1 MQSMSDPPPLLQ
13 TLYLYGPLLNNEL
26 PHWIARQTSL
36 VNIMLQWPR
45 VGDDALQ
52 VLQALPNLLEL
63 WFYEGYNGEKLHF
76 RKGCFSKLKIL
87 SVLYLIELNE
97 VIIDE
102 GALLVVEELYIGPC
116 PKLKE
121 LPSGFHLLRNLKKL
135 RFYDIQKE
143 FAIRM
148 QPVADGGNDYWK
160 VELSHVPLVL
170 FWYKSKGFRYYS
182 YKLGDA
188 DLINSLKEIPN

>member
-1 MQSMSDPPPLLQ
+1 M
-13 TLYLYGPLLNNEL
+13 YLYGPLVNNEL
-26 PHWIARQTSL
+26 PHWIAKQISL
-36 VNIMLQWPR
+36 VKIGLHWSR

-76 RKGCFSKLKIL
+76 RKGGFSKLKFL
-87 SVLYLIELNE
+87 LLECLIELNE

-102 GALLVVEELYIGPC
+102 GALLVVKELYIGPC

-121 LPSGFHLLRNLKKL
+121 LPSGFRHLKNLKML

-148 QPVADGGNDYWK
+148 QPLADGGNDYWK

-170 FWYKSKGFRYYS
+170 FWYKARGRRYDS
-182 YKLGDA
+182 YKLGNEG
-188 DLINSLKEIPN
+188 LIKRLKED

>member
-1 MQSMSDPPPLLQ
+1 MSNPPPLLQ
-13 TLYLYGPLLNNEL
+13 NLYLHGQLVNNEL

-36 VNIMLQWPR
+36 VKIRLNWSR

-76 RKGCFSKLKIL
+76 RKGGFSKLKFL
-87 SVLYLIELNE
+87 LLECLIELNE

-102 GALLVVEELYIGPC
+102 GALPVVEELLIEPC

-160 VELSHVPLVL
+160 VELSHVLLVL
-170 FWYKSKGFRYYS
+170 FWYKRRGLRYNV
-182 YKLGDA
+182 YKCGDE
-188 DLINSLKEIPN
+188 DLIKRLKEDSN